1 MNRPFFPS
9 KQDVR
14 ENVFSQKN
22 ILPRSVFCFFSSR
35 KENVPLQE
43 KKSFPQRTPSYLPK
57 MRFSSDGGSVAFGTK
72 AGAAVASD
80 DAAVGVGAA
89 SAGPP

>member
-1 MNRPFFPS
+1 MNYPAVSFVSFLQEKKSFPF
-9 KQDVR
+9 
-14 ENVFSQKN
+14 
-22 ILPRSVFCFFSSR
+22 LFFLER

-57 MRFSSDGGSVAFGTK
+57 MRSSSDGGSVAFGTK

-80 DAAVGVGAA
+80 GAAVGVGAA